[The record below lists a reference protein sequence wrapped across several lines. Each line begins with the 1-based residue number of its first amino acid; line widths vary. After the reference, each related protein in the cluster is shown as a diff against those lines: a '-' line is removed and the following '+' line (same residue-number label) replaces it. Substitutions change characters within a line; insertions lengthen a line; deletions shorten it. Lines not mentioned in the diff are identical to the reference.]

1 MCANE
6 LRYPKWQ
13 NPCVDAVMELDPS
26 KLLERVNFA
35 ETAIYVRLRELETS
49 SDGAEERMAL
59 RDAMKGN
66 YILNS
71 LRGEF
76 RRK

>member
-1 MCANE
+1 
-6 LRYPKWQ
+6 
-13 NPCVDAVMELDPS
+13 MELDPS

>member
-1 MCANE
+1 
-6 LRYPKWQ
+6 
-13 NPCVDAVMELDPS
+13 MELEPS

-66 YILNS
+66 YILSS